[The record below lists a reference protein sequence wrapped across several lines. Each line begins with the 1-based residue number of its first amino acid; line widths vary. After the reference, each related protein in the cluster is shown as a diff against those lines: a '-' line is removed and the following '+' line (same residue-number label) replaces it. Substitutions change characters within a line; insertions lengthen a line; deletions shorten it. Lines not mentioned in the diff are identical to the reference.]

1 MQTSVNDQAKVSINR
16 ISILIPVF
24 RSAESLPIL
33 VERLIAVMNDMKRDY
48 EIIMVDDHSPD
59 NSWDVLKS
67 LKKQHHDHI
76 KTIRLRANSGQ
87 HNAILC
93 GFSQVTGDIVITM
106 DDDLQNPPEEI
117 PNLVK
122 AIDMGY
128 DLAIGEYDSKKH
140 SGIRNSMGWLIDTLQ
155 RWMFK
160 LPHNF
165 QLTSFRAIKRSVV
178 DLVNQMGGTF
188 PYITCMLFSNAS
200 SYVNVPVRHEPRQYG
215 HSNYDIKRSLLLATN
230 ILISYSPYPLYL
242 VAFLCAIAFMF
253 CVVFALI
260 TFLKVHR
267 YGTSVP
273 GWAST
278 VLIVT
283 GFNAITLLAL
293 LIALIYIVR
302 INQQLTRTRIGYAIS
317 EMHE

>member
-1 MQTSVNDQAKVSINR
+1 MSDKKMK
-16 ISILIPVF
+16 ISIVIPVY

-33 VERLIAVMNDMKRDY
+33 VQRIISVMTDTEREY
-48 EIIMVDDHSPD
+48 EVILVDDFSPD
-59 NSWDVLKS
+59 NSWEVLKS
-67 LKKQHHDHI
+67 LKHQYRNHLI
-76 KTIRLRANSGQ
+76 IIRLCTNSGQ

-122 AIDMGY
+122 AVDTGY
-128 DLAIGEYDSKKH
+128 DLVIGEYDSKKH
-140 SGIRNSMGWLIDTLQ
+140 GGMRNSMGGMIDTLQ

-160 LPHNF
+160 LPSNF

-178 DLVNQMGGTF
+178 DLVRQMGGTF
-188 PYITCMLFSNAS
+188 PYITCMLFSNAA
-200 SYVNVPVRHEPRQYG
+200 SYVNVLVRHEPRRFG
-215 HSNYDIKRSLLLATN
+215 HSNYNIKRSLLLAAN
-230 ILISYSPYPLYL
+230 LLISYSPYPIYL
-242 VAFLCAIAFMF
+242 VGFLCALAFLFCAMF
-253 CVVFALI
+253 GII
-260 TFLKVHR
+260 TLLEVLLH
-267 YGTSVP
+267 GTSVP

-302 INQQLTRTRIGYAIS
+302 INQQITRTRIGYAIS
-317 EMHE
+317 EMYE